1 MHLRTWVP
9 FLVFWIV
16 SISQVLRYF
25 VRRYQQLSWVV
36 GCLVLATNGLKF
48 VWCLDSFHTMDLE
61 YLDTKWIWI
70 LKDLETL
77 GFGPYKLQFCNT
89 KRGGEVDGCE
99 IWETPWKNGSVD
111 RYGPNII
118 IVSLK
123 KNKRFFFF
131 FFFLRYRFITED
143 EHLNKFIH
151 CFPGIQM
158 LIITDNMDLCFTVF
172 SCCT

>member
-9 FLVFWIV
+9 FLGFWIV

-48 VWCLDSFHTMDLE
+48 VWCLDSFHTMDAFH
-61 YLDTKWIWI
+61 TRSWN
-70 LKDLETL
+70 L
-77 GFGPYKLQFCNT
+77 GFWAIQITVCFRLLIRVLTGMDL
-89 KRGGEVDGCE
+89 
-99 IWETPWKNGSVD
+99 IWLL
-111 RYGPNII
+111 YH
-118 IVSLK
+118 K
-123 KNKRFFFF
+123 KKTFIFNFFY
-131 FFFLRYRFITED
+131 LRYRFITED

-151 CFPGIQM
+151 CFPGIKM

-172 SCCT
+172 SCYT